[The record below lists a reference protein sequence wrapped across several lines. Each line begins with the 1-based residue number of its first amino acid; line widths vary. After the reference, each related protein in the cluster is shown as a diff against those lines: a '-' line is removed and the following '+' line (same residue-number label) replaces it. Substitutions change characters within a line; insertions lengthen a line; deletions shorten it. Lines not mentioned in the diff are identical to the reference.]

1 MLSLVDEDVV
11 THDCQGITLRL
22 GTGTTACTGSRNAMA
37 ATTYWLGR
45 PVDAASSFD
54 GPHVHETRELLLQ
67 REHRVKLAHDIF
79 WYVEAW
85 ELNLHFYPSTTRYKT
100 QKHAI
105 VSYENASKCLEEGG
119 RKKYKKRRGR
129 SRVLVLC
136 LPARTYY
143 PIPQGRD
150 RRRNV
155 KYIRVSHDA

>member
-67 REHRVKLAHDIF
+67 REHRVQLKHVVADT
-79 WYVEAW
+79 YVE
-85 ELNLHFYPSTTRYKT
+85 
-100 QKHAI
+100 
-105 VSYENASKCLEEGG
+105 VVGASALF
-119 RKKYKKRRGR
+119 
-129 SRVLVLC
+129 
-136 LPARTYY
+136 LP
-143 PIPQGRD
+143 I
-150 RRRNV
+150 RRRT
-155 KYIRVSHDA
+155 KIKKQQKLLRFPP